1 MNFLVTGGC
10 GFIGS
15 NLVRRL
21 IEIFPDSEVHNID
34 KLTYAANN
42 SLDQLAD
49 NKNYFFYHEDI
60 CNIDLLSDLVLTI
73 KPSIIF
79 HLAAES
85 HVDNSISS
93 PYDFIQT
100 NIIGTFNL
108 LEAAY
113 KLYKQTNPI
122 NFKLIHISTDEVFG
136 DLSMDDKPFTEF
148 SRYQPSSPY
157 SSSKASSDHLVKAW
171 NRTYNLPTIVTNCSN
186 NYGPFQDNEKFIPTI
201 INSLKSN
208 LKIPVYGDGLQ
219 IRDWLYVDDHADAL
233 IEVAKNGIV
242 GSSYVIGG
250 ENELSNIEL
259 VSKIINIFHNIKV
272 DKRSILD
279 FVDFVSDRPG
289 HDKRYAIDSSKIIEE
304 LNWMPKVNVDEGLIS
319 TIDWYKNK

>member
-15 NLVRRL
+15 TLVRRL
-21 IEIFPDSEVHNID
+21 IEQFPDSEVHNID

-42 SLDQLAD
+42 SLDQLAGY
-49 NKNYFFYHEDI
+49 KNYFFYNEDI
-60 CNIDLLSDLVLTI
+60 CDLVTLSELVLTI

-93 PYDFIQT
+93 PYEFIQT
-100 NIIGTFNL
+100 NIVGTYNL

-113 KLYKQTNPI
+113 KLHQLTNPE
-122 NFKLIHISTDEVFG
+122 NFKFIHISTDEVFG
-136 DLSMDDKPFTEF
+136 DLPMHEKPFTEL

-157 SSSKASSDHLVKAW
+157 SSSKAASDHLVKAW
-171 NRTYNLPTIVTNCSN
+171 NRTYDLPTIVTNCSN
-186 NYGPFQDNEKFIPTI
+186 NYGPFQDTEKFIPTI
-201 INSLKSN
+201 INSLNSK
-208 LKIPVYGDGLQ
+208 LKIPIYGDGQQ

-259 VSKIINIFHNIKV
+259 VTKIINIFHNITV
-272 DKRSILD
+272 DKSSILHY
-279 FVDFVSDRPG
+279 VDFVSDRPG

-304 LNWMPKVNVDEGLIS
+304 LNWRPQVNADEGLIS
-319 TIDWYKNK
+319 TIDWYKKR

>member
-60 CNIDLLSDLVLTI
+60 CNIELLSDLVLTI

-113 KLYKQTNPI
+113 KLYKQT
-122 NFKLIHISTDEVFG
+122 
-136 DLSMDDKPFTEF
+136 
-148 SRYQPSSPY
+148 
-157 SSSKASSDHLVKAW
+157 
-171 NRTYNLPTIVTNCSN
+171 RTYW
-186 NYGPFQDNEKFIPTI
+186 K
-201 INSLKSN
+201 
-208 LKIPVYGDGLQ
+208 
-219 IRDWLYVDDHADAL
+219 
-233 IEVAKNGIV
+233 
-242 GSSYVIGG
+242 
-250 ENELSNIEL
+250 
-259 VSKIINIFHNIKV
+259 
-272 DKRSILD
+272 
-279 FVDFVSDRPG
+279 
-289 HDKRYAIDSSKIIEE
+289 
-304 LNWMPKVNVDEGLIS
+304 
-319 TIDWYKNK
+319 